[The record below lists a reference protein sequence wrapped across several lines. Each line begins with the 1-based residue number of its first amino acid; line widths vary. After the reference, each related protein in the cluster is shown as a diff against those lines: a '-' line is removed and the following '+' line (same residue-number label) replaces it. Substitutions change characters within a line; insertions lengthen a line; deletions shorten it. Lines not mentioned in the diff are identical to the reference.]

1 MTVSA
6 GTPATGV
13 GLATT
18 QVSVRRRLLSSPAT
32 ALALVIVV
40 FVVFGATQTDR
51 FLDGATWI
59 NILRNAVFL
68 VIVGVFTTLVLISGG
83 LDLSV
88 GSVFVAGAVGAA
100 AAADAGLPVLLSIAL
115 GTATGIVVGLLNG
128 VLINY
133 AGIPSIIVTLGTYFS
148 VRSIVVALTSGNS
161 IGPLPDE
168 FTAIGQGDVLGIP
181 NLIFFAIGIAVGLL
195 NGILINYARISSI
208 IVTLGTL
215 FAVRSIVVAITQGN
229 SIGPLPKEF
238 TAIGQGE
245 LFGIPYLI
253 FYAIIIALLGHVL
266 LQYANLGWSIRAIG
280 GNSDASSRF
289 GIPVRAISTLVYTLS
304 GASAAFAG
312 VLMASRLSSGPP
324 SLGSGFELQVIAAAI
339 IGGTSLS
346 GSIGSIPGTVLGAL
360 LLSILSTGLVLLKVD
375 PSLQNF
381 AVGAILILAAGIDQF
396 RKGRMFRRT
405 TTAPAPGKA

>member
-1 MTVSA
+1 MTTDGQVDQPVA
-6 GTPATGV
+6 PGTAPTATAV

-18 QVSVRRRLLSSPAT
+18 QISLRRRVLASPAT
-32 ALALVIVV
+32 VLALVIVA

-51 FLDGATWI
+51 FLDALTWI

-68 VIVGVFTTLVLISGG
+68 VIVGVGTTLVLISGG
-83 LDLSV
+83 LDLSI
-88 GSVFVAGAVGAA
+88 GSVFVAGAVSAA
-100 AAADAGLPVLLSIAL
+100 AAANAGFPVPVTVLL
-115 GTATGIVVGLLNG
+115 GTAV
-128 VLINY
+128 
-133 AGIPSIIVTLGTYFS
+133 
-148 VRSIVVALTSGNS
+148 
-161 IGPLPDE
+161 
-168 FTAIGQGDVLGIP
+168 
-181 NLIFFAIGIAVGLL
+181 GIAVGLL

>member
-181 NLIFFAIGIAVGLL
+181 NLIFFAIGIA
-195 NGILINYARISSI
+195 I
-208 IVTLGTL
+208 
-215 FAVRSIVVAITQGN
+215 
-229 SIGPLPKEF
+229 
-238 TAIGQGE
+238 
-245 LFGIPYLI
+245 
-253 FYAIIIALLGHVL
+253 LGHVL

-280 GNSDASSRF
+280 GNRDASGRF
-289 GIPVRAISTLVYTLS
+289 GIRVRAVSTLVYVLS

-324 SLGSGFELQVIAAAI
+324 SLGAGFELQVIAAAI

-360 LLSILSTGLVLLKVD
+360 LLSVLSTGLVLLRVD

-381 AVGAILILAAGIDQF
+381 AIGAILILAAGVDQF
-396 RKGRMFRRT
+396 RKGRMFRRAALPT
-405 TTAPAPGKA
+405 PTATPAVSKD